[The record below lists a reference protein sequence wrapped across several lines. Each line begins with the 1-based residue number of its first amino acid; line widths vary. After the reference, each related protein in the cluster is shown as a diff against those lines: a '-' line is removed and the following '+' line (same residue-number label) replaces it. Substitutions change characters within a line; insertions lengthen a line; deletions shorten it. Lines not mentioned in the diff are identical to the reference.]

1 MKKLMAAGLM
11 MGVAMAA
18 NAQVLYQTNFDSFAL
33 GSELNIQAGWS
44 AFGDTGMT
52 IQADPARSGRSVRFD
67 WASTPATGTYWNW
80 VDLGYNANTTN
91 NKVLVG
97 KVWFYMASGSTAAT
111 QGPFLGLDAYD
122 SSLANVARIRANAFD
137 RTVQLAPGAIYSVS
151 TTANAWN
158 FNTWNSLELVMNF
171 NTRTVS
177 GLLNGVSLGG
187 PVAMTHTLTEVADID
202 LFGTRTTG
210 MSSNGLFL
218 DDYTVEAVPE
228 PATLGALGLVAAL
241 AARRRRK
248 SA

>member
-1 MKKLMAAGLM
+1 MKKLMAAGLLTC
-11 MGVAMAA
+11 VAVMA

-33 GSELNIQAGWS
+33 GSELNTQTGWNL
-44 AFGDTGMT
+44 FGDNNMT

-67 WASTPATGTYWNW
+67 WAATPAPGSYWNW
-80 VDLGYNANTTN
+80 VDLNYNADTAV

-97 KVWFYMASGSTAAT
+97 KIWFYMASGSTAAT

-122 SSLANVARIRANAFD
+122 AALRNVARIRANAINRSVD
-137 RTVQLAPGAIYSVS
+137 LAPGASYTVNSG
-151 TTANAWN
+151 ANAWA

-177 GLLNGVSLGG
+177 GLLNGVSLGA
-187 PVAMTHTLTEVADID
+187 PVAMTHSITEVTDID

-218 DDYTVEAVPE
+218 DDYMVEAVPE
-228 PATLGALGLVAAL
+228 PATMGALGLLAAL
-241 AARRRRK
+241 VARRRRK
-248 SA
+248 SS